1 MRVLYHTEDQHP
13 LSQCTPVQTQLQLD
27 FHPEVPVA
35 VTFDAPQS
43 TSNGGAVLLRQV
55 NDRLGLSKGLTDK
68 VPDPR
73 RPKKVVHS
81 RQGQL

>member
-1 MRVLYHTEDQHP
+1 M
-13 LSQCTPVQTQLQLD
+13 
-27 FHPEVPVA
+27 
-35 VTFDAPQS
+35 TFDAPQS